1 MQYTAI
7 IFKAGQLWRG
17 TVPDIPEIVVEHELA
32 YRVEQELPAAVE
44 RYLDSHPGP
53 APPRD
58 ARWANVTA
66 YTTKYKHQRRPPRQY
81 NLEDM
86 ARMVSKIDALLDESP
101 PSDVLNAIF
110 SLRVELTTAIRMA
123 TAPEPDHQQAEDQMD
138 GCGIEMSIGDL
149 MDGVT
154 PEGRAELLRLL
165 FKDSSGTRTLNLAI
179 PESVHGTDPEE
190 PEPPRPGRRNLR
202 VVK

>member
-7 IFKAGQLWRG
+7 IFKTGQLWRG
-17 TVPDIPEIVVEHELA
+17 IVPDIPEIVVEHELA
-32 YRVEQELPAAVE
+32 FRVEQELPAAVE
-44 RYLDSHPGP
+44 RYLDSHLGP

-58 ARWANVTA
+58 ARWANVTVR
-66 YTTKYKHQRRPPRQY
+66 TTKYKHQRRPPRQY
-81 NLEDM
+81 KLEDM

-123 TAPEPDHQQAEDQMD
+123 TAPELDHQRAEDKMD

-154 PEGRAELLRLL
+154 PGGRDLVLPLTFA
-165 FKDSSGTRTLNLAI
+165 DASGTRSRNIVVSGL
-179 PESVHGTDPEE
+179 EGE